1 MVDPYDLW
9 IVTGVPTDV
18 PNATDIAWI
27 VLDIVT
33 VVPEVPNTVQA
44 VANASE
50 GPSTDPG
57 EFISV
62 PIHFSVVSN
71 VPNVILGVPNDS
83 IAPDDVLLSVPND
96 SDVILVVPNNPP
108 TVPNDLGVVL
118 DVPIDP
124 GVDLIVPSG
133 PEIVLVVPID
143 AGVVLTVP
151 IDPGIVLVVPINA
164 GVVLTVPFA
173 PGVVLVDPNN
183 PSSVSNVS
191 DVILGVRDNLLPV
204 FVPLRPINLIVDGSL
219 LHIPPLGSFFQSVY
233 FIRLMVCPHLSIN
246 NRSVSYT
253 SSTLK
258 VKQA

>member
-18 PNATDIAWI
+18 LNVTDIAWI

-33 VVPEVPNTVQA
+33 VVPEVPNTVLA
-44 VANASE
+44 IANASE

-62 PIHFSVVSN
+62 PIHLSVVSN
-71 VPNVILGVPNDS
+71 VPNVILGSPNDS
-83 IAPDDVLLSVPND
+83 IAPDVILSVPND
-96 SDVILVVPNNPP
+96 SDVILVVPNDPP

-124 GVDLIVPSG
+124 GVDLIVPIG
-133 PEIVLVVPID
+133 PEIVLVVPTD
-143 AGVVLTVP
+143 DGVVLTVP
-151 IDPGIVLVVPINA
+151 IDPEIVLS
-164 GVVLTVPFA
+164 VPFA
-173 PGVVLVDPNN
+173 PGVVLVDPNI
-183 PSSVSNVS
+183 PSSASNVS

-204 FVPLRPINLIVDGSL
+204 LVPLRPINLIVDGSL
-219 LHIPPLGSFFQSVY
+219 LHMPPLGSFCQSVY
-233 FIRLMVCPHLSIN
+233 FIRFMVCPHLSIN